1 MGIRLR
7 SIGLARHMRS
17 CLGSQEREPNAG
29 LKGMT
34 DHVDESNA
42 WSMQAFIQDR
52 AHLLNKAL
60 VDHMVWRQS
69 LEQFGRD
76 ASLAATWID
85 HEGQDHVVAINR
97 PYLEAHLKIVR
108 SLMNDLIACGT
119 EGKRAV
125 QSIVALQVSMLEE
138 EETG

>member
-1 MGIRLR
+1 MADRFD
-7 SIGLARHMRS
+7 
-17 CLGSQEREPNAG
+17 QPDVEE
-29 LKGMT
+29 
-34 DHVDESNA
+34 
-42 WSMQAFIQDR
+42 MQDYIEDR

-60 VDHMVWRQS
+60 VDHTVWRQS

-85 HEGQDHVVAINR
+85 YEGQDHVVAINR
-97 PYLEAHLKIVR
+97 AYLNAHLKIVR

-119 EGKRAV
+119 EGKRIV
-125 QSIVALQVSMLEE
+125 QSIISLQVSMLEE

>member
-1 MGIRLR
+1 
-7 SIGLARHMRS
+7 MRD
-17 CLGSQEREPNAG
+17 
-29 LKGMT
+29 K
-34 DHVDESNA
+34 VDDPDVEDKHGYIA
-42 WSMQAFIQDR
+42 DR

-60 VDHMVWRQS
+60 LDHMVWRQS

-97 PYLEAHLKIVR
+97 VYLEAHLKIVR
-108 SLMNDLIACGT
+108 SLMNDLIACGS

-125 QSIVALQVSMLEE
+125 RSIVALQVSMLEE
-138 EETG
+138 DETG

>member
-1 MGIRLR
+1 MWRWR
-7 SIGLARHMRS
+7 DDV
-17 CLGSQEREPNAG
+17 EP
-29 LKGMT
+29 
-34 DHVDESNA
+34 DEKDV
-42 WSMQAFIQDR
+42 QRFIEDR

-60 VDHMVWRQS
+60 VDHIVWRQS

-76 ASLAATWID
+76 ASLAATWVD

-97 PYLEAHLKIVR
+97 AYLNSHLKIVR

-125 QSIVALQVSMLEE
+125 QSILALQVSMLAEDE
-138 EETG
+138 SS

>member
-1 MGIRLR
+1 
-7 SIGLARHMRS
+7 MRDHFD
-17 CLGSQEREPNAG
+17 EPDVED
-29 LKGMT
+29 LQ
-34 DHVDESNA
+34 DY
-42 WSMQAFIQDR
+42 IQDR

-60 VDHMVWRQS
+60 LDHMVWRQS

-97 PYLEAHLKIVR
+97 AYLSAHLKIVR
-108 SLMNDLIACGT
+108 SLMNDLVACGA

-125 QSIVALQVSMLEE
+125 QSIISLQVSMLEE
-138 EETG
+138 DETG

>member
-1 MGIRLR
+1 MMWRWR
-7 SIGLARHMRS
+7 DDV
-17 CLGSQEREPNAG
+17 EP
-29 LKGMT
+29 
-34 DHVDESNA
+34 DEKDV
-42 WSMQAFIQDR
+42 QRFIEDR

-60 VDHMVWRQS
+60 VDHIVWRQS

-76 ASLAATWID
+76 ASLAATWVD

-97 PYLEAHLKIVR
+97 AYLNSHLKIVR

-125 QSIVALQVSMLEE
+125 QSILALQVSMLEE
-138 EETG
+138 GESS

>member
-1 MGIRLR
+1 MMWRWR
-7 SIGLARHMRS
+7 DDV
-17 CLGSQEREPNAG
+17 EP
-29 LKGMT
+29 
-34 DHVDESNA
+34 DEKDV
-42 WSMQAFIQDR
+42 QRFIEDR

-60 VDHMVWRQS
+60 VDHIVWRQS

-76 ASLAATWID
+76 ASLAATWVD

-97 PYLEAHLKIVR
+97 AYLNSHLKIVR

-125 QSIVALQVSMLEE
+125 QSILALQVSMLEE
-138 EETG
+138 DESS

>member
-1 MGIRLR
+1 MWRWR
-7 SIGLARHMRS
+7 DDV
-17 CLGSQEREPNAG
+17 EP
-29 LKGMT
+29 
-34 DHVDESNA
+34 DEKDV
-42 WSMQAFIQDR
+42 QRFIEDR

-60 VDHMVWRQS
+60 VDHIVWRQS

-76 ASLAATWID
+76 ASLAATWVD

-97 PYLEAHLKIVR
+97 AYLNSHLKIVR

-125 QSIVALQVSMLEE
+125 QSILALQVSMLEE
-138 EETG
+138 DESS